1 VRTQLTGTTLNRSTL
16 EQPEA
21 SAPKVGKD
29 KKGVFVSAPYH
40 QHFLNCRLDLDV
52 DGPINHA
59 MEMEVVPIHSKG
71 FGHAFDTSS
80 THLMKEG
87 FRDVDPYKAR
97 HWHLESSTSVNPLAK
112 PTGYAI
118 EPDELAFPY
127 GNPDDPSLKKA
138 MFAQHQLW
146 LTRYNPKERYAAG
159 DCTNQAKNIRW
170 AGGVRQG
177 SAVTAQSGPGGLVH
191 HRIYTSIAARRL
203 SGDAHR
209 FDRIS
214 YRSPGLLRGKSSPW
228 CCRPGRLPMIAF
240 SHQI

>member
-1 VRTQLTGTTLNRSTL
+1 MRTQLTGTTLNRRTL

-112 PTGYAI
+112 PSGYAI
-118 EPDELAFPY
+118 EPVELAFPY
-127 GNPDDPSLKKA
+127 GNPNDPALKKA

-159 DCTNQAKNIRW
+159 DCPNQAKTSDGLAEYVKDRQSLHNQDLVAWYTIGFTHLSRPEDYPVMPTDSIGFRIVPRGFF
-170 AGGVRQG
+170 AANPALGVADLGASR
-177 SAVTAQSGPGGLVH
+177 
-191 HRIYTSIAARRL
+191 
-203 SGDAHR
+203 
-209 FDRIS
+209 
-214 YRSPGLLRGKSSPW
+214 
-228 CCRPGRLPMIAF
+228 
-240 SHQI
+240 